1 MLSRAL
7 GGKRKR
13 GKERVTHRNFAK
25 KYFLCT
31 SKRQFNVSQS
41 FSLKF
46 CTCLS
51 HKRKLLVCKSQILFS
66 VGFEIIT
73 KIEGAIFF
81 ETPCIYIYIY
91 KSRLLVSTVSCMK
104 VYSAFTLLSRQGY
117 FTDKLSRSFTPYVIQ
132 TIGIQPKNHAVLVA
146 IIIWLTRSPS
156 KRGDCFFTVKV
167 SKHPLVV

>member
-31 SKRQFNVSQS
+31 SKRHFNVSQS

-51 HKRKLLVCKSQILFS
+51 HKRKLLVCKSQLLFS

-81 ETPCIYIYIY
+81 ETSCTFKIIMMRDKNKTKPEITEQQCSFVEGKDECYLHPSIY
-91 KSRLLVSTVSCMK
+91 
-104 VYSAFTLLSRQGY
+104 
-117 FTDKLSRSFTPYVIQ
+117 
-132 TIGIQPKNHAVLVA
+132 N
-146 IIIWLTRSPS
+146 
-156 KRGDCFFTVKV
+156 
-167 SKHPLVV
+167 

>member
-7 GGKRKR
+7 GGKGKR

-31 SKRQFNVSQS
+31 SKRHFNVSQS

-51 HKRKLLVCKSQILFS
+51 HKRKLLVCKSQLLFS

-81 ETPCIYIYIY
+81 ET
-91 KSRLLVSTVSCMK
+91 SCTSK
-104 VYSAFTLLSRQGY
+104 LSDSLFLAQLREGDINSGLFKRRVNVFFFLSRQ
-117 FTDKLSRSFTPYVIQ
+117 
-132 TIGIQPKNHAVLVA
+132 
-146 IIIWLTRSPS
+146 
-156 KRGDCFFTVKV
+156 
-167 SKHPLVV
+167 KHC

>member
-31 SKRQFNVSQS
+31 SKRHFNVSQS

-51 HKRKLLVCKSQILFS
+51 HKRKLLVCKSQLLFF

-81 ETPCIYIYIY
+81 ETSCILC
-91 KSRLLVSTVSCMK
+91 SLLFVGKHVW
-104 VYSAFTLLSRQGY
+104 
-117 FTDKLSRSFTPYVIQ
+117 RS
-132 TIGIQPKNHAVLVA
+132 PKNKTVLESTKVKESQGKTCNCRDKQSCPLKGQCA
-146 IIIWLTRSPS
+146 FKGEWSTRQLWNRNP
-156 KRGDCFFTVKV
+156 R
-167 SKHPLVV
+167 KHKTPI

>member
-31 SKRQFNVSQS
+31 SKRHFNVSQS

-51 HKRKLLVCKSQILFS
+51 HKRKLLVCKSQLLFS

-81 ETPCIYIYIY
+81 ETSCTTKITT
-91 KSRLLVSTVSCMK
+91 STTTTRTNARTTTTKTSTTKITTSTTTTTTSKTTTTTKK
-104 VYSAFTLLSRQGY
+104 VQVQLQLQQVQ
-117 FTDKLSRSFTPYVIQ
+117 LQ
-132 TIGIQPKNHAVLVA
+132 L
-146 IIIWLTRSPS
+146 
-156 KRGDCFFTVKV
+156 
-167 SKHPLVV
+167 

>member
-31 SKRQFNVSQS
+31 SKRHFNVSQS

-51 HKRKLLVCKSQILFS
+51 HKRKLLVCKSQLLFS
-66 VGFEIIT
+66 VGFELIT

-81 ETPCIYIYIY
+81 ETSCTQ
-91 KSRLLVSTVSCMK
+91 SSELV
-104 VYSAFTLLSRQGY
+104 
-117 FTDKLSRSFTPYVIQ
+117 
-132 TIGIQPKNHAVLVA
+132 QPPTVLVEMVLKQLNA
-146 IIIWLTRSPS
+146 YYRNADSLRIKTTDLAPTHNSP
-156 KRGDCFFTVKV
+156 
-167 SKHPLVV
+167 

>member
-13 GKERVTHRNFAK
+13 GKERVTHRNSAK

-31 SKRQFNVSQS
+31 SKRHFNVSQS
-41 FSLKF
+41 FSLTF

-51 HKRKLLVCKSQILFS
+51 HKRKLLVCKSQLLFS

-81 ETPCIYIYIY
+81 ETSGTCI
-91 KSRLLVSTVSCMK
+91 KTKEKWV
-104 VYSAFTLLSRQGY
+104 GH
-117 FTDKLSRSFTPYVIQ
+117 LSRSRDSRWTERTTHWTPRDMKRTLKTTWKMERLSRPILRHLLDE
-132 TIGIQPKNHAVLVA
+132 N
-146 IIIWLTRSPS
+146 S
-156 KRGDCFFTVKV
+156 KRQGQTEGYILHD
-167 SKHPLVV
+167 LDR

>member
-7 GGKRKR
+7 GRKRKR

-31 SKRQFNVSQS
+31 SKRHFNVSQS

-51 HKRKLLVCKSQILFS
+51 HKRKLLVCKSQLLFS

-81 ETPCIYIYIY
+81 ET
-91 KSRLLVSTVSCMK
+91 SC
-104 VYSAFTLLSRQGY
+104 TLGRQWRMSLSI
-117 FTDKLSRSFTPYVIQ
+117 SFEKWEAEALYCY
-132 TIGIQPKNHAVLVA
+132 IGILFLHGFVSWNRLFINYCLSCESLRLSDNPK
-146 IIIWLTRSPS
+146 T
-156 KRGDCFFTVKV
+156 K
-167 SKHPLVV
+167 

>member
-31 SKRQFNVSQS
+31 SKRHFNVSQS

-51 HKRKLLVCKSQILFS
+51 HKRKLLVCKSQLLFS

-81 ETPCIYIYIY
+81 ETPCTT
-91 KSRLLVSTVSCMK
+91 SRTSTPLSKLQLQQVQLKLEQAKLELQLQK
-104 VYSAFTLLSRQGY
+104 VQLQLPQVQ
-117 FTDKLSRSFTPYVIQ
+117 LQLQQVE
-132 TIGIQPKNHAVLVA
+132 V
-146 IIIWLTRSPS
+146 
-156 KRGDCFFTVKV
+156 
-167 SKHPLVV
+167 